1 MICPFQPSFFGLTD
15 GYSESVYEQ
24 IFNLKYHGGWGFI
37 EAYNLPIML
46 REWFVKRL
54 VKQFEEGGGVLGL
67 LGEAVNATTE
77 QLSRANK
84 AIIDFE
90 LEGYRFPRAS

>member
-54 VKQFEEGGGVLGL
+54 VKQFEEEKKQID
-67 LGEAVNATTE
+67 EAYE
-77 QLSRANK
+77 K
-84 AIIDFE
+84 K
-90 LEGYRFPRAS
+90 PRR